1 MAKQRAK
8 QKIVRGRWVIAD
20 SETVID
26 DGAVLIEGE
35 RILETGPWS
44 DLRSRHGDIEA
55 LGSDAVA
62 VMPGLINAHHHSA
75 GATALQHGLPD
86 LLLEPWILMH
96 ARLRESDPYLDT
108 LLSAARL
115 LRTGVTSVVDVHS
128 GRDTAEAYAE
138 QCRSALDAYD
148 RAGLRVAFAA
158 GMRDQAYLVHGRD
171 GDRDFLAGLPA
182 NLRGAAEATLP
193 GANVLDRDD
202 YFAILDELHGR
213 TRDHP
218 RLEVWFGPPGPPWVS
233 DGFLTAIAERAEAL
247 DTGIQT
253 HLEESYYERLHGPRE
268 YGRSTLSHLAALG
281 VLGPRFSIAH
291 GVWLSEPEIEIL
303 ADSGA
308 AVSHNPSSNLRLR
321 AGIAP
326 LNALLAAGVTV
337 ALGMD
342 GTTLDDDEDM
352 FTEMRLALR
361 LNRPP
366 RLGTPAPSPAEI
378 FALATQGGAK
388 LLRAADR
395 LGRLAPGYQAD
406 IVIVDLARATWPWT
420 APEAL
425 PLEIVVQRAR
435 AGDVE
440 TVLVGGEVVL
450 EAGRPTRFDTEAAG
464 EELAG
469 RLAATPYPA
478 EAADLAERLLP
489 YLESYYQAWTHPRPA
504 PYTSYNSR
512 V

>member
-1 MAKQRAK
+1 MAKQR
-8 QKIVRGRWVIAD
+8 IVRGRWVIVD
-20 SETVID
+20 GQTVID
-26 DGAVLIEGE
+26 DGALLVEGE
-35 RILETGPWS
+35 HIVETSPWRE
-44 DLRSRHGDIEA
+44 LQSRHRDVEV
-55 LGSDAVA
+55 LGSDQVA
-62 VMPGLINAHHHSA
+62 VMPGLVNAHHHSA
-75 GATALQHGLPD
+75 GATTLQHGLPD
-86 LLLEPWILMH
+86 LLLEPWILLH
-96 ARLRESDPYLDT
+96 ARLRASDTHLDT

-115 LRTGVTSVVDVHS
+115 LRTGVTSVVEAHG
-128 GRDTAEAYAE
+128 GRGTPKEYAAR
-138 QCRSALDAYD
+138 CRSALDAYD
-148 RAGLRVAFAA
+148 VAGIRAAFAA
-158 GMRDQAYLVHGRD
+158 GMRDQGFLVHGRD
-171 GDRDFLAGLPA
+171 GDREFLAGLPA
-182 NLRGAAEATLP
+182 DLRGAAEAELP
-193 GANVLDRDD
+193 GEDNLDHSD
-202 YFAILDELHGR
+202 YFAILDELHAR
-213 TRDHP
+213 YRDHP

-233 DGFLTAIAERAEAL
+233 DPFLTAIAERAEAL

-268 YGRSTLSHLAALG
+268 YGRATLTHLAALG

-291 GVWLSEPEIEIL
+291 GVWLSEPEVEIL

-326 LNALLAAGVTV
+326 LNALLAAGATV

-342 GTTLDDDEDM
+342 GTSLGDDDDM

-366 RLGTPAPSPAEI
+366 LLGSPAPGPGEV
-378 FALATQGGAK
+378 FDLATQGGAK
-388 LLRAADR
+388 LLRAEGR

-406 IVIVDLARATWPWT
+406 LAIVDLTRATWPWT
-420 APEAL
+420 APEAA
-425 PLEIVVQRAR
+425 PLDIVVQRAR

-450 EAGRPTRFDTEAAG
+450 EAGRPTRFDAEAVG
-464 EELAG
+464 RDLAE

-478 EAADLAERLLP
+478 AAADLAERLLP
-489 YLESYYQAWTHPRPA
+489 HLESYYRAWTHPRPA
-504 PYTSYNSR
+504 PFTSYNSR

>member
-1 MAKQRAK
+1 MMEKKGERK
-8 QKIVRGRWVIAD
+8 LVRGRWVIAD

-35 RILETGPWS
+35 RIMETGAWA
-44 DLRSRHGDIEA
+44 DLRSRHGHVEV
-55 LGSDAVA
+55 LGSDRVA

-75 GATALQHGLPD
+75 GATALQQGLPD

-96 ARLRESDPYLDT
+96 ARLRASDIHLDT

-115 LRTGVTSVVDVHS
+115 LRTGVTAVVEVHG
-128 GRDTAEAYAE
+128 GRGSAEAYAGH
-138 QCRSALDAYD
+138 CRKALEAYD
-148 RAGLRVAFAA
+148 RSGIRAAFAA
-158 GMRDQAYLVHGRD
+158 GMRDQGFLVHGRD

-182 NLRGAAEATLP
+182 DLRQAAEATLP
-193 GANVLDRDD
+193 GPDSLDRDD
-202 YFAILDELHGR
+202 YFAILDELHVHY
-213 TRDHP
+213 RDHP

-233 DGFLTAIAERAEAL
+233 DGFLAAIAERAEAL

-268 YGRSTLSHLAALG
+268 YGRATLTHLAALG
-281 VLGPRFSIAH
+281 VLSPRFSVAH
-291 GVWLSEPEIEIL
+291 GVWLSAPEIEIL

-326 LNALLAAGVTV
+326 LNALLAAGATV

-342 GTTLDDDEDM
+342 GTSLDDDEDM

-366 RLGTPAPSPAEI
+366 RLATPAPGPAEI

-388 LLRAADR
+388 LLRAEDR
-395 LGRLAPGYQAD
+395 LGRLARGLQAD
-406 IVIVDLARATWPWT
+406 LVLVDLARATWPWT
-420 APEAL
+420 APEAA
-425 PLEIVVQRAR
+425 PIDIVVQRAR

-450 EAGRPTRFDTEAAG
+450 AEGRPTRFELEAAG
-464 EELAG
+464 RELAE
-469 RLAATPYPA
+469 RLAATPFPA
-478 EAADLAERLLP
+478 EAAELAERLLP
-489 YLESYYQAWTHPRPA
+489 HLERYYLGWAQPRPA
-504 PYTSYNSR
+504 PYTAYNSR

>member
-8 QKIVRGRWVIAD
+8 QTAEQKIIRGRWVIAD

-44 DLRSRHGDIEA
+44 DLRPRHGDIEA

-158 GMRDQAYLVHGRD
+158 GMHDQAYLVHGRD
-171 GDRDFLAGLPA
+171 GDREFLAGLPA
-182 NLRGAAEATLP
+182 DLRSAAETTLP

-233 DGFLTAIAERAEAL
+233 DGFLTA
-247 DTGIQT
+247 GIQT
-253 HLEESYYERLHGPRE
+253 HLEESYYERLHGARE
-268 YGRSTLSHLAALG
+268 YGRATLSHLAALG

-291 GVWLSEPEIEIL
+291 GVWLSAPEIEIL

-326 LNALLAAGVTV
+326 LNALLAAGATV

-406 IVIVDLARATWPWT
+406 IVIVDLTRATWPWT
-420 APEAL
+420 APEAA
-425 PLEIVVQRAR
+425 PLEIVVQRAQ

-450 EAGRPTRFDTEAAG
+450 EAP
-464 EELAG
+464 
-469 RLAATPYPA
+469 PA
-478 EAADLAERLLP
+478 DPFR
-489 YLESYYQAWTHPRPA
+489 H
-504 PYTSYNSR
+504 
-512 V
+512 

>member
-1 MAKQRAK
+1 MAKQR
-8 QKIVRGRWVIAD
+8 IVRGRWVITD
-20 SETVID
+20 SETVIG
-26 DGAVLIEGE
+26 DGAVLVDGE
-35 RILETGPWS
+35 RIVETGPWP
-44 DLRSRHGDIEA
+44 DLRSRHADIEV

-96 ARLRESDPYLDT
+96 ARLRASDPYLDT

-115 LRTGVTSVVDVHS
+115 LGTGVTSVVDVRS
-128 GRDTAEAYAE
+128 GRDTPQAYADQAQKVLEAYE
-138 QCRSALDAYD
+138 V
-148 RAGLRVAFAA
+148 AGLRVAFAA
-158 GMRDQAYLVHGRD
+158 GIRDQGYLVHGQG
-171 GDRDFLAGLPA
+171 GDREFLARLPA
-182 NLRGAAEATLP
+182 DLRSAAEAALP
-193 GANVLDRDD
+193 GADVLDRND
-202 YFAILDELHGR
+202 YFAILDDLHAR
-213 TRDHP
+213 YRDHP
-218 RLEVWFGPPGPPWVS
+218 RIEIWFGPPGPPWVS
-233 DGFLTAIAERAEAL
+233 DDFLTAIAERAETL
-247 DTGIQT
+247 DAGIQT

-268 YGRSTLSHLAALG
+268 YGRATLSHLAALG

-303 ADSGA
+303 ADSGT
-308 AVSHNPSSNLRLR
+308 AVSHNPSSNLRLC

-326 LNALLAAGVTV
+326 LNAMLAAGVTV

-366 RLGTPAPSPAEI
+366 LIGAPAPGPAQI
-378 FALATQGGAK
+378 FALATRGGAK
-388 LLRAADR
+388 LLRAEDR

-420 APEAL
+420 APEAA

-435 AGDVE
+435 AGDVR
-440 TVLVGGEVVL
+440 TVLVAGEVVL
-450 EAGRPTRFDTEAAG
+450 DAGRPARFDAAAAG
-464 EELAG
+464 RELAG

-489 YLESYYQAWTHPRPA
+489 YLEDYYRAWPHPRPA

>member
-1 MAKQRAK
+1 ERT
-8 QKIVRGRWVIAD
+8 IIRGRWVIAD

-26 DGAVLIEGE
+26 DGAVLVEGD
-35 RILETGPWS
+35 RILETGAWS
-44 DLRSRHGDIEA
+44 ELRPRHGDA
-55 LGSDAVA
+55 DVLGSDRVA
-62 VMPGLINAHHHSA
+62 VMPGLVNAHHHSA

-96 ARLRESDPYLDT
+96 ARLRASDIHLDT

-115 LRTGVTSVVDVHS
+115 LRTGVTAVVEAHS
-128 GRDTAEAYAE
+128 SRASPETYAE
-138 QCRSALDAYD
+138 RCRRALEAYD
-148 RAGLRVAFAA
+148 RAGIRAAFAA
-158 GMRDQAYLVHGRD
+158 GLRDQGYLVHGRD
-171 GDRDFLAGLPA
+171 GDRDFLAGLPED
-182 NLRGAAEATLP
+182 LCRAAEATLP
-193 GANVLDRDD
+193 GPGDLDRED
-202 YFAILDELHGR
+202 YLAILDELHAQYR
-213 TRDHP
+213 NHP

-233 DGFLTAIAERAEAL
+233 DGFLAAIAERAEAL

-268 YGRSTLSHLAALG
+268 YGRATLTHLAALG

-326 LNALLAAGVTV
+326 LNALLAAGATV

-342 GTTLDDDEDM
+342 GTSLDDDEDM

-366 RLGTPAPSPAEI
+366 RLATPAPGPAEI

-388 LLRAADR
+388 LLRSEDR
-395 LGRLAPGYQAD
+395 LGRLAPGLQAD
-406 IVIVDLARATWPWT
+406 LVVVDLERVTWPWT
-420 APEAL
+420 APEAA
-425 PLEIVVQRAR
+425 PLDIVVQRAQ
-435 AGDVE
+435 AGDVA

-450 EAGRPTRFDTEAAG
+450 ADGLPTRFDLEAAG
-464 EELAG
+464 RELAE
-469 RLAATPYPA
+469 RLAATPFPT
-478 EAADLAERLLP
+478 EAAELAERLLP
-489 YLESYYQAWTHPRPA
+489 HLERYYLSWAHPRPA
-504 PYTSYNSR
+504 PYTAYNSR